1 MRILASIPH
10 PRLKITVFKMNE
22 RLSVKFESGLYE
34 QTYKFRPGGGADSLD
49 ELRALIDETF
59 LEEVEQGLA
68 AMHRRSMAA
77 LARRQPEAGEEEF
90 EEIL

>member
-1 MRILASIPH
+1 MRILTSIPH

-34 QTYKFRPGGGADSLD
+34 QTYKFRPGSGADSLE
-49 ELRALIDETF
+49 ELRGLIDETF
-59 LEEVEQGLA
+59 LQEVEQGLA

-77 LARRQPEAGEEEF
+77 LARHASPADGEEF
-90 EEIL
+90 EEII